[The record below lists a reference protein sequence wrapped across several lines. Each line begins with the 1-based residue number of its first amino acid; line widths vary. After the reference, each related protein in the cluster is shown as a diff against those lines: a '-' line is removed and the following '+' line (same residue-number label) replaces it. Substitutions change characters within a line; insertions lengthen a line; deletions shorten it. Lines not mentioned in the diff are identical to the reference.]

1 MKNILIILLVAAVV
15 LLTLG
20 AVNHNA
26 SADIHLIFGTWH
38 HGSLL
43 WLFVVA
49 AILVLA
55 AGLLAI
61 ASTGVQAGRTRQKLE
76 RELDETYRR
85 LRAAEGRAVSSPTP
99 LPTPVE
105 SRAADVTAPDE
116 AASARDEAAT
126 APAKAAEKPDDAAGA
141 SGDTADTPPAGP
153 PASGPA

>member
-20 AVNHNA
+20 AVNHSV
-26 SADIHLIFGTWH
+26 SADIHFVFGTWH

-85 LRAAEGRAVSSPTP
+85 LRAAEGRAVSSAAA
-99 LPTPVE
+99 LPAPVAT
-105 SRAADVTAPDE
+105 RAAGATSAPDE
-116 AASARDEAAT
+116 AATKPDDAAT
-126 APAKAAEKPDDAAGA
+126 APAKAAETRDDAADA
-141 SGDTADTPPAGP
+141 PPVDP
-153 PASGPA
+153 PASGPV